1 MSQINKGQGKNNSNY
16 NRSKCQNC
24 GNFHKKDACRAK
36 DKKCNI
42 CHKLGHFSKV
52 CQKRQQSAAQG
63 HTQRRF
69 IPKQKPSRF
78 GGKQVHEIENDNLYI
93 VDIAGNQIGIIDYD
107 SVNQAFQEVSYAKID
122 SIEFSLDPGTCKL
135 KYNSK
140 HSNVEINQVLQ
151 AKTWKEAETAILM
164 YPSDDKGKITG
175 RPKGTKSKLD
185 MGAGANIM
193 SLSSYKSINPSDF
206 DKEGN
211 PTGNF
216 QKSSTGL
223 KSFGGRQIQ
232 QYGIKTIKCAWDK
245 KLCLLSFHIV
255 DAEGPILI
263 VLGTMLKLDMI
274 QFHPQVH
281 ISSIDI
287 NAIRPS
293 LARQCKKDVEIDDMF
308 KINDNDSFPE

>member
-1 MSQINKGQGKNNSNY
+1 MPKLWKLPQ
-16 NRSKCQNC
+16 
-24 GNFHKKDACRAK
+24 KDACWAK
-36 DKKCNI
+36 DQRCNI
-42 CHKLGHFSKV
+42 CHKVGHFSKV
-52 CQKRQQSAAQG
+52 CQGRQQGAAQG
-63 HTQRRF
+63 HIQRRF
-69 IPKQKPSRF
+69 IPKQKPNRF
-78 GGKQVHEIENDNLYI
+78 GGKQIHEIENDNLYI
-93 VDIAGNQIGIIDYD
+93 
-107 SVNQAFQEVSYAKID
+107 ID
-122 SIEFSLDPGTCKL
+122 SIEFSLDPDTGKL

-151 AKTWKEAETAILM
+151 AKTWKEAETTILM

-175 RPKGTKSKLD
+175 RPKGMKSKLD
-185 MGAGANIM
+185 TGAGANIM
-193 SLSSYKSINPSDF
+193 SLSTYKSINPSDF

-216 QKSSTGL
+216 QRSSTGL

-245 KLCLLSFHIV
+245 KLCLLNFHIV

-263 VLGTMLKLDMI
+263 GLGTMLKLDMI

-293 LARQCKKDVEIDDMF
+293 LARQGKKDAEIDDMS
-308 KINDNDSFPE
+308 KINDNDSVSE